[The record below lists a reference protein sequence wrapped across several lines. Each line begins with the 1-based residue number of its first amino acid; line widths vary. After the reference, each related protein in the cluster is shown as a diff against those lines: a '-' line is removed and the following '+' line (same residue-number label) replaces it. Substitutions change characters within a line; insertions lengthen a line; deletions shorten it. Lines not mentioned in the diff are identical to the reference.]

1 MHGPIR
7 KELLD
12 AATRVIDSG
21 NYILG
26 PEVHSFE
33 QDFARFC
40 QVDHA
45 IGVGNGLDAL
55 HLALRTLDIGPGD
68 EVIVPSN
75 TYIATLLAVSY
86 TGATP
91 VLVEPRDET
100 ANLNPEGIAAAIR
113 SNTKAI
119 IPVHLYGQSC
129 EMEAIVQIADQYG
142 IYVIE
147 DNAQSQ
153 GAVCHGRRTGSWGHV
168 NATSF
173 YPGKNIGALGDGGAL
188 TTNNPNWAN
197 QARKWRNYGS
207 SVKYYNEVKGY
218 NSRLD
223 ELQAA
228 LLSVK
233 LARLDNWNHER
244 QRLAARY
251 NDALS
256 SVGDIQLIQ
265 VADHC
270 SSVYHLYPI
279 RTSRRDELQQAL
291 QKNGIGTLIHY
302 PVPPHLQAAYNDLGW
317 KSGQFPIAERHAS
330 TLLSLPLFPG
340 LKDDEHDRIMETIQS
355 FYK

>member
-188 TTNNPNWAN
+188 TTNNAIWAN

-233 LARLDNWNHER
+233 LARLDNWNKER

-251 NDALS
+251 NDGLS
-256 SVGDIQLIQ
+256 SVADIQLIQ

-291 QKNGIGTLIHY
+291 QKSGIGTLIHY
-302 PVPPHLQAAYNDLGW
+302 PVPPHLQAAYNDFGW

-340 LKDDEHDRIMETIQS
+340 LKDDEQDRIMETIQS